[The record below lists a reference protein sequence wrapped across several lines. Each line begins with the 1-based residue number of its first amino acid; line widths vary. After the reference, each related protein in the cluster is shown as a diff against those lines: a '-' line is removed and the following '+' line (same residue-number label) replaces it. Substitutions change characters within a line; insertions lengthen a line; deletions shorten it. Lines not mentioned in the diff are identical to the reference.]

1 MRTISLVIPA
11 YNEARRITSTVREAV
26 DYLTSKSLAHEIIV
40 SADGND
46 GTREAAQALVPR
58 HPQIRVIGSP
68 ERMGKGHGIRE
79 AVRIATGDVI
89 GFADA
94 DNKTPITE

>member
-1 MRTISLVIPA
+1 MSVVSLVIPA
-11 YNEARRITSTVREAV
+11 YNEAQRIATTVLEASAYFRERSRAC
-26 DYLTSKSLAHEIIV
+26 EIIV

-46 GTREAAQALVPR
+46 GTREAAQALAID

-68 ERMGKGHGIRE
+68 QRRGKGYGIRQ

-89 GFADA
+89 GFTDA
-94 DNKTPITE
+94 DNKPPIE